1 MSTNVFLRALLAGET
16 DARRRHR
23 MRLWTGALLAGA
35 LVLALAAY
43 GWDYYTLSNAQRPL
57 SPKHALLKPSG
68 TLGLKLGLLGAMLF
82 MGLYLY
88 PIRKRWPWLAKQGNT
103 RHWLDV
109 HVLLGLAAPVVIALH
124 SSFKFHGVAGVAFWI
139 MLAVALSGI
148 VGRYLYAQIPRSL
161 TAAEVSL
168 RELQEQQV
176 QVAQTLE
183 AQRLVSA
190 AELAPLFELP
200 PVEKVQAVPV
210 LLAMGWMIAL
220 DARRQIR
227 ASRLRARLAR
237 STRAAKAADV
247 EGVVQAARTQAV
259 LSKKI
264 LFLSRAHQ
272 VFHLWHVVHRPFSYS
287 FSVLALV
294 HVLVVFLFGM
304 M

>member
-1 MSTNVFLRALLAGET
+1 MSTNVFSQALLTGET

-23 MRLWTGALLAGA
+23 MRLWAGAFLASA

-43 GWDYYTLSNAQRPL
+43 GWDYYTLPKAQRPL
-57 SPKHALLKPSG
+57 SPKHAMLKPSG
-68 TLGLKLGLLGAMLF
+68 TIGLRLGLLGAMLF
-82 MGLYLY
+82 IGLYLY

-109 HVLLGLAAPVVIALH
+109 HVLLGLAAPVVIAFH
-124 SSFKFHGVAGVAFWI
+124 SSFKFHGIAGVAFWI
-139 MLAVALSGI
+139 MVAVALSGI

-168 RELQEQQV
+168 RELQEQQA
-176 QVAQTLE
+176 QVAQALE
-183 AQRLVSA
+183 GQRLLSA

-200 PVEKVQAVPV
+200 PVGKVQAMPV
-210 LLAMGWMIAL
+210 WLAMGWMIVL
-220 DARRQIR
+220 DVGRQVR

-237 STRAAKAADV
+237 TTSVAKAADV
-247 EGVVQAARTQAV
+247 ESVLRAARAQAA